1 MTVAALL
8 AAGAAAA
15 GVLGAWEGLAALERA
30 DLPRRASR
38 WCEPLR
44 RARDEGRDPTR
55 SERRRLVAVACAALL
70 SAGWLLCGPVG
81 GVLAAL
87 AGPAAAL
94 GLVRVRRRRYADELK
109 SGATEAARALA
120 DAVGAGHSARGA
132 IAVAAPGLTGATGRE
147 LRAAA
152 RSLALGE
159 PTDAALERMR
169 RRARSA
175 AWDALIAAILLQR
188 DAGGDLVALLRR
200 LAASLEAADRLDAE
214 ARTATAQ
221 ARFTAWLVAGL
232 PLSAAALGELGSP
245 GLVAGLLSHPLAR
258 WLTFAALGLQLIA
271 IFCVRR
277 VARLPARS

>member
-1 MTVAALL
+1 MTIAALL

-15 GVLGAWEGLAALERA
+15 GVLGTWEGLAALEQV
-30 DLPRRASR
+30 DLLRRASE
-38 WCEPLR
+38 WWEPLR
-44 RARDEGRDPTR
+44 RVRAEGRDPTR
-55 SERRRLVAVACAALL
+55 SERRRLAAVAGGALL
-70 SAGWLLCGPVG
+70 AAGWLL
-81 GVLAAL
+81 
-87 AGPAAAL
+87 AGPAGGLLAASAGPASAF
-94 GLVRVRRRRYADELK
+94 GLLRARRRRYADELR

-147 LRAAA
+147 LQTAA
-152 RSLALGE
+152 RALALGE
-159 PTDAALERMR
+159 PTHAALERLR

-175 AWDALIAAILLQR
+175 AWDALTAAILLQR

-232 PLSAAALGELGSP
+232 PLGAAALGELGSP
-245 GLVAGLLSHPLAR
+245 GLIAGLLSHPLSR
-258 WLTFAALGLQLIA
+258 WLTFAALGLQLVA
-271 IFCVRR
+271 VLCVRH
-277 VARLPARS
+277 VARPPVRP